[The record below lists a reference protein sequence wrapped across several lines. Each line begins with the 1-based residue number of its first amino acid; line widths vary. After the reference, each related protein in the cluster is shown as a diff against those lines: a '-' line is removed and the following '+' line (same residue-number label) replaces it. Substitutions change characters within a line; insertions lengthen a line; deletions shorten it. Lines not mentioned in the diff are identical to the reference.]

1 LIDQG
6 KKMFELRVL
15 TGLHRGAA
23 LPLSGGQWRIGSST
37 DAELALYD
45 PGIQAE
51 HCLLERQDESWSL
64 SGCQGQLSDSEGHRV
79 SQIVPLQPDT
89 LFALGGVWLTLV
101 SANSE
106 WPAETDEGE
115 TTAEE
120 AVDEPEQQAQTDEF
134 VADPEDRSSVAKRSR
149 SWSGLLI
156 LGAGLALSAA
166 TVGWV
171 LTGEAAIEQQPGKQ
185 ATKPVPSLR
194 EGKETLLRMI
204 KDRELHDRLTLTEEN
219 GSLVLQGRLKKTE
232 RALVE
237 RMLAHF
243 DRQYAGA
250 LKVIDRTTPLIS
262 ALPFAIAQING
273 GSPAHIVT
281 ASGRR
286 IFVGDEIEG
295 LRLVAL
301 DDKRIEFGGA
311 QQIEVTW

>member
-1 LIDQG
+1 
-6 KKMFELRVL
+6 MFELRVL

-23 LPLSGGQWRIGSST
+23 LPLSGGQWRIGSSAN
-37 DAELALYD
+37 AELALYD
-45 PGIQAE
+45 PGIEAE
-51 HCLLERQDESWSL
+51 HCLLERQDESWAL
-64 SGCQGQLSDSEGHRV
+64 SSCQGPLSDSEGHRV
-79 SQIVPLQPDT
+79 SQIAPLQPDT
-89 LFALGGVWLTLV
+89 VFALGGVWLTLV

-106 WPAETDEGE
+106 WPADDESE
-115 TTAEE
+115 TTTVE
-120 AVDEPEQQAQTDEF
+120 ALDEPATQVESAEV
-134 VADPEDRSSVAKRSR
+134 VASPEDRSSIARRSR

-156 LGAGLALSAA
+156 LGAGLALSTA
-166 TVGWV
+166 TIGWI
-171 LTGEAAIEQQPGKQ
+171 LTGEAAMAEQPGKEV
-185 ATKPVPSLR
+185 TKPAPSLP
-194 EGKETLLRMI
+194 EGKEALLRMI

-219 GSLVLQGRLKKTE
+219 GSLVLQGRLKKSD

-243 DRQYAGA
+243 DGQYAGA

-273 GSPAHIVT
+273 GRRAHIVT

-286 IFVGDEIEG
+286 VFVGDEFDG

>member
-1 LIDQG
+1 
-6 KKMFELRVL
+6 MFELRVL

-23 LPLSGGQWRIGSST
+23 LPLSGGQWRIGSSAE
-37 DAELALYD
+37 AELALYD
-45 PGIQAE
+45 PGIEAE

-64 SGCQGQLSDSEGHRV
+64 SSRQGQLSDSEGHRV

-89 LFALGGVWLTLV
+89 VFALGGVWLTLV

-106 WPAETDEGE
+106 WPADDDSATTPVETPEALDDPVMQTES
-115 TTAEE
+115 AEVI
-120 AVDEPEQQAQTDEF
+120 AA
-134 VADPEDRSSVAKRSR
+134 PEDRSSVAKRSR

-156 LGAGLALSAA
+156 LAAGLALSAV

-171 LTGEAAIEQQPGKQ
+171 LSGEAAIEQQPGKQ

-219 GSLVLQGRLKKTE
+219 GSLVLQGRLKKAE

-273 GSPAHIVT
+273 GHSAHIVT

-286 IFVGDEIEG
+286 IFVGDEIDG
-295 LRLVAL
+295 LRLIAL

>member
-1 LIDQG
+1 
-6 KKMFELRVL
+6 MFELRVL

-23 LPLSGGQWRIGSST
+23 LPLSGGQWRIGSSAN
-37 DAELALYD
+37 AELALYD
-45 PGIQAE
+45 PGIEAE

-64 SGCQGQLSDSEGHRV
+64 SSCQGQLSDSEGHRV

-89 LFALGGVWLTLV
+89 IFALGGVWLTLV

-106 WPAETDEGE
+106 WPADDESE
-115 TTAEE
+115 TTPIETPEALDDRAMQAESAE
-120 AVDEPEQQAQTDEF
+120 V
-134 VADPEDRSSVAKRSR
+134 VASPEDRSSVAKRSR

-156 LGAGLALSAA
+156 LGAGLALSAV

-171 LTGEAAIEQQPGKQ
+171 LSGEAAIEQQPGKQ
-185 ATKPVPSLR
+185 ASKPVPSLR

-219 GSLVLQGRLKKTE
+219 RSLVLRGPLKKTE

-262 ALPFAIAQING
+262 ALPFTIAQING

>member
-1 LIDQG
+1 
-6 KKMFELRVL
+6 MFELRVL

-23 LPLSGGQWRIGSST
+23 LPLSGGQWRIGSSA

-51 HCLLERQDESWSL
+51 HCLLERQDETWSL

-106 WPAETDEGE
+106 WPAESDEDGTRVE
-115 TTAEE
+115 TTTEE
-120 AVDEPEQQAQTDEF
+120 APDEPEPQAQTVEF
-134 VADPEDRSSVAKRSR
+134 IADPEDRSSVASRSR
-149 SWSGLLI
+149 TWPGLLF
-156 LGAGLALSAA
+156 LGAGLTLAIA
-166 TVGWV
+166 TASWIMS
-171 LTGEAAIEQQPGKQ
+171 GEAAMEEQ
-185 ATKPVPSLR
+185 AAKPLSKPAPSLQ

-204 KDRELHDRLTLTEEN
+204 KDRELHDRLSLTEER
-219 GSLVLQGRLKKTE
+219 GTLVLQGSLKKTD

-243 DRQYAGA
+243 NRQYDGA

-262 ALPFAIAQING
+262 ALPFIIAQING
-273 GSPAHIVT
+273 GNPAHIVT
-281 ASGRR
+281 ANGRR
-286 IFVGDEIEG
+286 VFVGDEVEG

-301 DDKRIEFGGA
+301 DDKRIKFQGA

>member
-1 LIDQG
+1 
-6 KKMFELRVL
+6 MFELRVL

-23 LPLSGGQWRIGSST
+23 LPLSGGQWRIGSSAE
-37 DAELALYD
+37 AELALYD
-45 PGIQAE
+45 PGIEAE

-64 SGCQGQLSDSEGHRV
+64 SSCQGPLSDSEGHRV
-79 SQIVPLQPDT
+79 SQIAPLQPDT
-89 LFALGGVWLTLV
+89 VFALGGVWLTLV

-106 WPAETDEGE
+106 WPADDESE
-115 TTAEE
+115 TTQIEAPDAFDESATQAESAE
-120 AVDEPEQQAQTDEF
+120 V
-134 VADPEDRSSVAKRSR
+134 VASPEDRSSIAKPSR

-156 LGAGLALSAA
+156 LGTSLALTAA
-166 TVGWV
+166 TVGWI
-171 LTGEAAIEQQPGKQ
+171 LIGEAAIEQPPGKQ
-185 ATKPVPSLR
+185 ATKPVPSLM

-219 GSLVLQGRLKKTE
+219 SSLVLQGRLKKTE

-273 GSPAHIVT
+273 GHSAHIVT

-286 IFVGDEIEG
+286 IFVGDEIDG
-295 LRLVAL
+295 LRLIAL

-311 QQIEVTW
+311 QRIEVTW

>member
-1 LIDQG
+1 
-6 KKMFELRVL
+6 MFELRVL

-23 LPLSGGQWRIGSST
+23 LPLSGGQWRIGSSA

-51 HCLLERQDESWSL
+51 HCLLERQDETWSL

-79 SQIVPLQPDT
+79 SQIAPLQPDT
-89 LFALGGVWLTLV
+89 VFALGGVWLTLT

-106 WPAETDEGE
+106 WPSESDEGE
-115 TTAEE
+115 TTVVE
-120 AVDEPEQQAQTDEF
+120 AVDEPEQPTQTAEF
-134 VADPEDRSSVAKRSR
+134 IAPPEDRSSIASRSR
-149 SWSGLLI
+149 SWPGLLI
-156 LGAGLALSAA
+156 LGAGLFLTIA
-166 TVGWV
+166 TTGWIM
-171 LTGEAAIEQQPGKQ
+171 TGQAAIPERPSGL
-185 ATKPVPSLR
+185 ASKPKPSLL
-194 EGKETLLRMI
+194 EGKETLLKMI

-219 GSLVLQGRLKKTE
+219 GSLVLQGSLEKADRD
-232 RALVE
+232 LVA

-262 ALPFAIAQING
+262 ALPFTIAQING
-273 GSPAHIVT
+273 GHSAHIVT

-286 IFVGDEIEG
+286 IFVGDEVDG

-301 DDKRIEFGGA
+301 DDKHIKFQGA